1 MTRNRKTKVVPRLCP
16 FCEQNCGVLVEVDE
30 AARKV
35 ISVRGDKDDPFSNG
49 YICPKAHGAK
59 ALQEDPDVLR
69 GPMIRRDGVWHSAGW
84 DEALDYAAQRIAA
97 IKQEYGPNAVAL
109 YFGNAVAH
117 IPGPIFSLP
126 HLLMTLGT
134 TQIYSATSVD
144 HTPQLLAMLAL
155 YGSYASFPVPDIDRT
170 DYLVLV
176 GTNPYASNGSLM
188 TAPGVPRRLEAL
200 RKRGGKLVVIDPR
213 RTETA
218 KKSDWFL
225 PIRPEGDAWLML
237 GMLHTLFAENLS
249 DIDAIESRL
258 KGLEELRALALR
270 HSPEDVAEH
279 CGLAAED
286 IRQLTREFAAAGSGC
301 IYGRVGTTVQSFGS
315 ITHWLMQ
322 CLNILTG
329 NLDRKGG
336 LMFPNGVF
344 AQILGAEKVK
354 DGQVPYGRWHSRI
367 SGAPEVASQLP
378 TAVLAEEIETPGE
391 GQIRALI
398 TVCGNPSLS
407 CQSEGGRLDRAMDSL
422 DFMVSFDIY
431 LNETTRHA
439 DVILP
444 SPDHMTH
451 SDFPIYFVPFMVR
464 HYIKWSPPA
473 FAAEA
478 DEWQDSDIFNGMTAR
493 LLGIS
498 SDECAERALG
508 ILFEQLRGIDNPV
521 LQNLSLD
528 QIVDKLQGDTLQ
540 DRMFDLL
547 VRSGAHGDHFGAQ
560 PGGLTL
566 EKIQA
571 HPHGLDLGPM
581 TPGELPKH
589 LHHEDGLIDLFPSL
603 IAPDID
609 RLLAHDPAEG
619 LQLIGRR
626 NVRSNNTWMHNL
638 GFLAKGPDRTTL
650 LIHPQD
656 AAERGIAEGARVTV
670 TSIIAMVQA
679 SAELCDD
686 MRRGVVSLPHGW
698 GHDAPGSQMAVAS
711 ARPGAN
717 INALSDSARMDV
729 PTWNAAFNGLRV
741 EVTPGDPACAR
752 TDNGTAAA
760 NLKCP

>member
-1 MTRNRKTKVVPRLCP
+1 
-16 FCEQNCGVLVEVDE
+16 VEVDE

-35 ISVRGDKDDPFSNG
+35 ISVRGDKDDPFSKG
-49 YICPKAHGAK
+49 YICPKAYGAK

-69 GPMIRRDGVWHSAGW
+69 GPMIRRDGVWESAGW
-84 DEALDYAAQRIAA
+84 EEALDYAAQRIAA
-97 IKQEYGPNAVAL
+97 IKEKHGPNAVAL

-126 HLLMTLGT
+126 QLLMALGT

-144 HTPQLLAMLAL
+144 HTPQLLAKLAL
-155 YGSYASFPVPDIDRT
+155 YGSYTSFPVPDIDRT

-200 RKRGGKLVVIDPR
+200 RERGGKLVTIDPR

-218 KKSDWFL
+218 KKSDWHL

-237 GMLHTLFAENLS
+237 GILHTLFAEGLADTGALENQ
-249 DIDAIESRL
+249 L
-258 KGLEELRALALR
+258 KGLDELRALAAE
-270 HSPEDVAEH
+270 HSPDDVAKR
-279 CGLAAED
+279 CGLDAAD
-286 IRQLTREFAAAGSGC
+286 IRALARELVAAPSAC

-322 CLNILTG
+322 CINILTG
-329 NLDRKGG
+329 NLDREGG

-344 AQILGAEKVK
+344 GQILGAEKVK
-354 DGQVPYGRWHSRI
+354 DGQMPYDRWRSRV

-422 DFMVSFDIY
+422 EFMLSFDIY

-464 HYIKWSPPA
+464 HYIKWCAPA
-473 FAAEA
+473 FPA
-478 DEWQDSDIFNGMTAR
+478 DKEEWQDSDIFNGLTAR

-498 SDECAERALG
+498 SEECAEQALG
-508 ILFEQLRGIDNPV
+508 ILFEQLRGFDNPV

-528 QIVDKLQGDTLQ
+528 AIAYTLQGDTLQ

-547 VRSGAHGDHFGAQ
+547 VRSGAYGDHFGKR
-560 PGGLTL
+560 PEGLTL
-566 EKIQA
+566 EKLQA
-571 HPHGLDLGPM
+571 YPHGLDLGPM
-581 TPGELPKH
+581 EPGELPKH
-589 LHHEDGLIDLFPSL
+589 LHHADGMIDLFPPL
-603 IAPDID
+603 IAPDIK
-609 RLLAHDPAEG
+609 RLIAHGSSVEG

-626 NVRSNNTWMHNL
+626 SVRSNNTWMHNL
-638 GFLAKGPDRTTL
+638 PFLAKGPDRTTL

-656 AAERGIAEGARVTV
+656 AAERGIGEGAIVAITSAIDTV
-670 TSIIAMVQA
+670 EAK
-679 SAELCDD
+679 AELCDD
-686 MRRGVVSLPHGW
+686 LRRGVVSLPHGW
-698 GHDAPGSQMAVAS
+698 GHDAPGSQMSVAS
-711 ARPGAN
+711 ERPGAN
-717 INALSDSARMDV
+717 INALSDSARIDK
-729 PTWNAAFNGLRV
+729 PTWNAAFNGLKV
-741 EVTPGDPACAR
+741 EIAPIEQAEKR
-752 TDNGTAAA
+752 QTDGLHRSA
-760 NLKCP
+760 NV